1 MMAFTFCSMFAD
13 MVLLLVGGDCL
24 VLQTSGDRPGA
35 VPRVARGYMY
45 IPPLTFK
52 TSPVT

>member
-1 MMAFTFCSMFAD
+1 M
-13 MVLLLVGGDCL
+13 LPH
-24 VLQTSGDRPGA
+24 SGDRPGA
-35 VPRVARGYMY
+35 VPRVARDYMY

>member
-1 MMAFTFCSMFAD
+1 MFAD
-13 MVLLLVGGDCL
+13 MVLLLVGGTAL
-24 VLQTSGDRPGA
+24 VLPNLRCRPGA